1 MEELKFVLFYPV
13 SICISG
19 KDFKYGIKKGT
30 FYPCL
35 LGIIKDDNTL
45 VDVISGRKFD
55 VVEENKPFT
64 NITFK
69 SKIVDNPVFV
79 CRNIDNS
86 LENVKFIEE
95 YITAK
100 GKISPDKI
108 NAHEAF
114 SHRLNRLLSMKE
126 DSIFGIKD
134 HSGFW
139 DSLHSY
145 KSAKFYLRKI
155 DIENLKS
162 IEIFSYIQSGQKD
175 IDDKHEKNEIVLRLR
190 NKLLKK

>member
-19 KDFKYGIKKGT
+19 KRFKYGIKEGT

-35 LGIIKDDNTL
+35 LGIIKEDNTL
-45 VDVISGRKFD
+45 FDVISGRKFD
-55 VVEENKPFT
+55 IVCEEDKSFT
-64 NITFK
+64 EITFK
-69 SKIVDNPVFV
+69 SKVVANPVFV
-79 CRNIDNS
+79 CRNINNS

-95 YITAK
+95 YINAK
-100 GKISPDKI
+100 GKISPDRIK
-108 NAHEAF
+108 EYDAF
-114 SHRLNRLLSMKE
+114 SYRLNTLLSIKKE
-126 DSIFGIKD
+126 DSILKGE
-134 HSGFW
+134 GFW
-139 DSLHSY
+139 DSLRSY
-145 KSAKFYLRKI
+145 KSAKLYLRKL

-162 IEIFSYIQSGQKD
+162 LEEISYIQSGQKD